1 MAGVASPQSTRRSVV
16 MLLTNDFVSD
26 PRVEKEALALCDAGW
41 TVTVLAWDRSQ
52 SHPAA
57 DARGPIRIERLGPAA
72 PYGGGPKSLLK
83 FREFWRR
90 AALRTQELAPDV
102 VHCHDLD
109 TASAALEVRRRTGLR
124 GPHIVLDFHELYRE
138 SKMVPQSGI
147 VGTLAGI
154 AVRRV
159 ERDAIAAASVVIV
172 ANPGTVGCYD
182 DYSARDKMVLVE
194 NAPDLDRFSPKAA
207 SPGRAP
213 TAPAS
218 AFRVCFIGQKRYT
231 QGLYTLMEAVQ
242 RDERLHAL
250 LAGGGVAEAEIAD
263 AATRYQRVEVVG
275 RLRIEEIP
283 AYYEQCDCV
292 YAAYD
297 AKLGNVRT
305 LFPVK
310 VMEGMACAVPVVVS
324 RGTWIADY
332 VEAHG
337 IGLAVD
343 EADVDE
349 VASALAR
356 LASDPKLC
364 EDMGRRGRN
373 IVEAGLNWKAASS
386 RLVAA
391 YEGLTPR
398 G

>member
-1 MAGVASPQSTRRSVV
+1 MAEVASSTGPSRSVV

-26 PRVEKEALALCDAGW
+26 PRVEKEALALSDAGW
-41 TVTVLAWDRSQ
+41 VVTVLAWDRSQ
-52 SHPAA
+52 SHPATER
-57 DARGPIRIERLGPAA
+57 RGPIRIERLGPAA

-90 AALRTQELAPDV
+90 AAIRTQQLAPDV

-109 TASAALEVRRRTGLR
+109 TASAAMEVRRRTGTR
-124 GPHIVLDFHELYRE
+124 GPHVVLDFHELYRE

-147 VGTLAGI
+147 VGTLAAV

-172 ANPGTVGCYD
+172 ANPGTVDSYD

-194 NAPDLDRFSPKAA
+194 NAPDLDRFSP
-207 SPGRAP
+207 RP
-213 TAPAS
+213 TLTEPSS

-242 RDERLHAL
+242 RDDRLHAL
-250 LAGGGVAEAEIAD
+250 LAGGGVAETEIAE
-263 AATRYQRVEVVG
+263 AATRFERVEVVG

-283 AYYEQCDCV
+283 AHYEQCDCV

-297 AKLGNVRT
+297 AKFGNVRT

-310 VMEGMACAVPVVVS
+310 VMEGMACAVPVLVS

-332 VEAHG
+332 VEEHG
-337 IGLAVD
+337 IGLAID

-349 VASALAR
+349 VTAALSR

-386 RLVAA
+386 RLIAA
-391 YEGLTPR
+391 YDALAPR

>member
-1 MAGVASPQSTRRSVV
+1 MTVVASSQSPRGSVV

-41 TVTVLAWDRSQ
+41 SVTVLAWDRSQ
-52 SHPAA
+52 SHPASES
-57 DARGPIRIERLGPAA
+57 RGPIRIERLGPAA

-109 TASAALEVRRRTGLR
+109 TASAAMEVRRRTGLR

-138 SKMVPQSGI
+138 SKMVPQTGI
-147 VGTLAGI
+147 VGALAGI

-182 DYSARDKMVLVE
+182 EYSARDKMVLVE

-207 SPGRAP
+207 SPTAASAP
-213 TAPAS
+213 SS

-242 RDERLHAL
+242 RDERLSAL

-263 AATRYQRVEVVG
+263 AATRFERVEVVG

-310 VMEGMACAVPVVVS
+310 VMEGMACAVPVLVS
-324 RGTWIADY
+324 RGTWIAEY
-332 VEAHG
+332 VDEHG
-337 IGLAVD
+337 IGLAID

-349 VASALAR
+349 VADALAR
-356 LASDPKLC
+356 LASDPALC
-364 EDMGRRGRN
+364 EEMGRRGRY

-391 YEGLTPR
+391 YEALAPR

>member
-1 MAGVASPQSTRRSVV
+1 MTLLADSLVARGSVV

-26 PRVEKEALALCDAGW
+26 PRVEKEALALAEAGW
-41 TVTVLAWDRSQ
+41 SVTVLAWDRSQ
-52 SHPAA
+52 SHPAIE
-57 DARGPIRIERLGPAA
+57 ARGPIRIERLGPAA

-109 TASAALEVRRRTGLR
+109 TAPAAMEVRRRTGAR

-138 SKMVPQSGI
+138 SKMVPQTGI
-147 VGTLAGI
+147 VGALAGF

-159 ERDAIAAASVVIV
+159 ERDAIAAASVILV
-172 ANPGTVGCYD
+172 ANPGTVGAYD
-182 DYSARDKMVLVE
+182 DYDASDRMVLVE
-194 NAPDLDRFSPKAA
+194 NAPDLDRFSPKASATEA
-207 SPGRAP
+207 S
-213 TAPAS
+213 S
-218 AFRVCFIGQKRYT
+218 AFWVCFIGQKRYT

-242 RDERLHAL
+242 RDDRLHAL
-250 LAGGGVAEAEIAD
+250 LAGGGVAEAEIAE
-263 AATRYQRVEVVG
+263 AATRYERVDVVG
-275 RLRIEEIP
+275 RLRIDEIP
-283 AYYEQCDCV
+283 AYYERCDCV

-310 VMEGMACAVPVVVS
+310 VMEGMACAVPVLVS

-332 VEAHG
+332 VEEHG
-337 IGLAVD
+337 IGLAID

-349 VASALAR
+349 VAAALTR
-356 LASDPKLC
+356 LATDAQLC

-373 IVEAGLNWKAASS
+373 IVEAGLNWKAASA

-391 YEGLTPR
+391 YEGLAPR
-398 G
+398 R